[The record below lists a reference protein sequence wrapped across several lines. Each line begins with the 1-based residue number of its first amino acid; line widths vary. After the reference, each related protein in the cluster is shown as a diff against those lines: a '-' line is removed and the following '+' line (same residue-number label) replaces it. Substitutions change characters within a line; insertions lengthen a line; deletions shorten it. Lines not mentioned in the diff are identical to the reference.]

1 LFGKLEATDIELI
14 EAYMAKHLQEA
25 IYLAQPVAAF
35 KAGVLQ
41 GALLGYIYEQS
52 LVGLF
57 YFSNKRSLMLHYAD
71 DIVLRNLS
79 LLKAFNHYKPKYIK
93 GLKKNMDGFYQVICR
108 TVRGLKEDESFLMH
122 YNGNVISQ
130 MTVPF
135 HMLNAYTDKTKHL
148 FNDMTFFMRVE
159 QHFGK
164 NATTVHDIQKQ
175 LLERLNQ
182 QQYCLL
188 YDDKD
193 TFIAQGFIEEETD
206 TLGIIGGIYVSSAFR
221 RQGLGSVILKQ
232 LTQTLLSKNKQAYL
246 FVLIKNTDAN
256 ELYEKIGYKA
266 VETYSLFTI
275 ED

>member
-1 LFGKLEATDIELI
+1 MFGKLEATDIELI
-14 EAYMAKHLQEA
+14 EAYMAKYLQEA
-25 IYLAQPVAAF
+25 IYLAQPVASF

-41 GALLGYIYEQS
+41 GALYGYIYEQS

-71 DIVLRNLS
+71 DIVLKNLS

-108 TVRGLKEDESFLMH
+108 TVGGLKEDESFLMH
-122 YNGNVISQ
+122 YTANETPKI
-130 MTVPF
+130 TVPF
-135 HMLNAYTDKTKHL
+135 RMLEAYTDDTKHL

-175 LLERLNQ
+175 LLERLKQ

-188 YDDKD
+188 YDKNI
-193 TFIAQGFIEEETD
+193 FIAQGFIEEETD
-206 TLGIIGGIYVSSAFR
+206 DLGIIGGIYVSNTFR
-221 RQGLGSVILKQ
+221 RKGLGGVISKK
-232 LTQTLLSKNKQAYL
+232 LTQTLRVKDKQAFL
-246 FVLIKNTDAN
+246 FVLKKNTEAI

-266 VETYSLFTI
+266 VETYSIFTI

>member
-1 LFGKLEATDIELI
+1 MFGKLEATDIELI
-14 EAYMAKHLQEA
+14 EAYMAKYLQEA
-25 IYLAQPVAAF
+25 IYLAQPVALF

-41 GALLGYIYEQS
+41 GALYGYIDEQS

-71 DIVLRNLS
+71 EIVLKNLS

-93 GLKKNMDGFYQVICR
+93 GLKRNMDGFYQVICR
-108 TVRGLKEDESFLMH
+108 TVKGLKEDESFLM
-122 YNGNVISQ
+122 
-130 MTVPF
+130 
-135 HMLNAYTDKTKHL
+135 AYTGVGPEERLVPYKMLETYSHETKHL
-148 FNDMTFFMRVE
+148 FSDMTFFMRVE

-175 LLERLNQ
+175 LLERLKQ

-188 YDDKD
+188 YDEDM
-193 TFIAQGFIEEETD
+193 FVAQGFIEEETD
-206 TLGIIGGIYVSSAFR
+206 HLGIIGGIYVLKTYR
-221 RQGLGSVILKQ
+221 RKGLGEAISSK
-232 LTQTLLSKNKQAYL
+232 LTHTLRSRDKKAFL
-246 FVLIKNTDAN
+246 FVLRKNTEAI

-266 VETYSLFTI
+266 VETYSIFTI